1 MGTAVAEKVPGG
13 PAIETSGL
21 TKRYGGRS
29 VVDSLD
35 MEVPDGVVAGF
46 IGPNGAGKTTTLR
59 MLLGLVRPSA
69 GSGRVLGMP
78 LTAPARYVAAV
89 GALIE
94 SPGFHPGL
102 SGQRNLA
109 IVASLAGLSD
119 RSSIPALLER
129 VGLGD
134 RGRDVYRTYSLG
146 MKQRLG
152 IAAALI
158 GGPALLILDEPA
170 NGLDPSGIREM
181 RTLLRSFNDEGRT
194 VFVSSHQ
201 LAEVQ
206 QVCDWLV
213 VIDRGRRIFQGP
225 TSQLVASNEALVLRS
240 EHPACLASRCWP
252 PSWGSS
258 TPRTPQ
264 RREPAWSPEPTRP
277 LSSLLKLV
285 GLLRVSPT
293 RPRCSVPRWLA
304 LSPRSCWLTHA
315 TSLLPTGSPVPGC
328 PAPPATTATRCS
340 ARPCSVPPVRR
351 WASCCAPQCSPSRW
365 AWRGSAPWSTL
376 SSCPGRMPAAGSP
389 GCFSTLSTWAAA
401 T

>member
-1 MGTAVAEKVPGG
+1 MGTAVAEKGPGG

-109 IVASLAGLSD
+109 IVASLAGIRD

-134 RGRDVYRTYSLG
+134 RGHDAYRTYSLG

-158 GGPALLILDEPA
+158 GEPALLILDEPA

-201 LAEVQ
+201 LTEVQ

-240 EHPACLASRCWP
+240 GRGLHPMRSGDR
-252 PSWGSS
+252 
-258 TPRTPQ
+258 
-264 RREPAWSPEPTRP
+264 
-277 LSSLLKLV
+277 
-285 GLLRVSPT
+285 LRVQLSEMTSGRALPEDMDGL
-293 RPRCSVPRWLA
+293 RHALA
-304 LSPRSCWLTHA
+304 EINR
-315 TSLLPTGSPVPGC
+315 
-328 PAPPATTATRCS
+328 
-340 ARPCSVPPVRR
+340 
-351 WASCCAPQCSPSRW
+351 
-365 AWRGSAPWSTL
+365 
-376 SSCPGRMPAAGSP
+376 
-389 GCFSTLSTWAAA
+389 AA
-401 T
+401 TADDITLIELTVVRAELEDRYEALVAGGAR

>member
-109 IVASLAGLSD
+109 IVASLAGIRD

-134 RGRDVYRTYSLG
+134 RGHDAYRTYSLG

-158 GGPALLILDEPA
+158 GEPALLILDEPA

-240 EHPACLASRCWP
+240 EHPADL
-252 PSWGSS
+252 
-258 TPRTPQ
+258 PRL
-264 RREPAWSPEPTRP
+264 EA
-277 LSSLLKLV
+277 LLGGR
-285 GLLRVSPT
+285 GLHPMRSGDRLRVQLSEMTSGRALPEDLDGL
-293 RPRCSVPRWLA
+293 RHALA
-304 LSPRSCWLTHA
+304 EINR
-315 TSLLPTGSPVPGC
+315 
-328 PAPPATTATRCS
+328 
-340 ARPCSVPPVRR
+340 
-351 WASCCAPQCSPSRW
+351 
-365 AWRGSAPWSTL
+365 
-376 SSCPGRMPAAGSP
+376 
-389 GCFSTLSTWAAA
+389 AA
-401 T
+401 TADNITLIELTVVRAELEDRYEALVAGGAR

>member
-35 MEVPDGVVAGF
+35 MEVPAGVVAGF

-240 EHPACLASRCWP
+240 EHPADL
-252 PSWGSS
+252 
-258 TPRTPQ
+258 PRL
-264 RREPAWSPEPTRP
+264 EA
-277 LSSLLKLV
+277 LLGGR
-285 GLLRVSPT
+285 GLHPMRSGDRLRVQLSEMTSGRALPEDMDGL
-293 RPRCSVPRWLA
+293 RHALA
-304 LSPRSCWLTHA
+304 EINR
-315 TSLLPTGSPVPGC
+315 
-328 PAPPATTATRCS
+328 
-340 ARPCSVPPVRR
+340 
-351 WASCCAPQCSPSRW
+351 
-365 AWRGSAPWSTL
+365 
-376 SSCPGRMPAAGSP
+376 
-389 GCFSTLSTWAAA
+389 AA
-401 T
+401 TADDITLIELTVVRAELEDRYEVLVAGGAR